1 MKPAKPFLLK
11 PSKARVAIVDS
22 LASCRIGLSK
32 HILASG
38 KLQIA
43 WASSTAREGLEKL
56 ETDTPDIL
64 VVEIQLTEQDG
75 LEFIKNLRP
84 LYPNLKILVHSSQNE
99 DFYARRCLQAGAMGF
114 LHKTE
119 PMGLLLPAMETIL
132 SGKVY
137 LSSRVASSA
146 LLSLTPAH
154 RGVNN
159 DIHRRLS
166 DRELEIIMLMAQGD
180 SCQDT
185 SSKLQ
190 ISPRT
195 VQVHRTNIRQKLGL
209 DSAARLHAYSVRF
222 YWDAL
227 NFDPFPVGDASSGDK
242 LLLKRALPTSLPKVP
257 AETSLKKTRRSI
269 PKNPSGKTS

>member
-1 MKPAKPFLLK
+1 MKPASPSSLK
-11 PSKARVAIVDS
+11 PSGARVAIVDS

-43 WASSTAREGLEKL
+43 WASSTAKEGLDKIEA
-56 ETDTPDIL
+56 DTPDIL
-64 VVEIQLTEQDG
+64 IVEIQLTGQDG

-84 LYPNLKILVHSSQNE
+84 LYPTLKILVHSSLNE

-132 SGKVY
+132 RGEVY

-209 DSAARLHAYSVRF
+209 DSAARLHAYAVRF
-222 YWDAL
+222 YGDAL
-227 NFDPFPVGDASSGDK
+227 NFDPFPVGNDSSGDT

-257 AETSLKKTRRSI
+257 AKTSLKKSRRSI
-269 PKNPSGKTS
+269 SKTQSGKTT